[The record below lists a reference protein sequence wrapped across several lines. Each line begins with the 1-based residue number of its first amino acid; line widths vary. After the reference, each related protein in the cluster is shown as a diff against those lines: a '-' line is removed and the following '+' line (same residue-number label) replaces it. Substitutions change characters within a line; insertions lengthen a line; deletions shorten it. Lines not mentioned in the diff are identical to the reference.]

1 MREDGEAGLGLV
13 VFLCAVGLVVLV
25 ALGWALSYNGWKMDA
40 FFMPREEAVR
50 HETVDCSQ
58 AHGDGLARTMREHM
72 VEYQQGDAATKA
84 IEADSLR
91 SDYNGYTCP
100 TYPLP
105 ADITT
110 FVRSL
115 Q

>member
-25 ALGWALSYNGWKMDA
+25 ALGWALSYNG
-40 FFMPREEAVR
+40 EEAVR

>member
-1 MREDGEAGLGLV
+1 MRYVFGSIVFILGML
-13 VFLCAVGLVVLV
+13 
-25 ALGWALSYNGWKMDA
+25 ALGWLFAVNDLQMSRY
-40 FFMPREEAVR
+40 FTPRQEAVR

-84 IEADSLR
+84 IEANSLR
-91 SDYNGYTCP
+91 DDYNGYTCP

-105 ADITT
+105 ADIVN
-110 FVRSL
+110 FVRNL